1 MIKPCSYHVLVRP
14 DNIAERQ
21 GTIFL
26 PTAAREREQMA
37 QVVGTIVAIGPTA
50 WKAFDSGEPWASV
63 SDRVSYAKYGGALMK
78 DPDTGEH
85 FRLLLDKDIVAIVSE
100 GTKIVKEA
108 IDA

>member
-14 DNIAERQ
+14 DNVAERQ

-26 PTAAREREQMA
+26 PAASVQREQMA

-50 WKAFDSGEPWASV
+50 WKGFDDGERWAEV
-63 SDRVSYAKYGGALMK
+63 GDRVSYAKYGGVLMK
-78 DPDTGEH
+78 DPETDEH

-108 IDA
+108 V

>member
-14 DNIAERQ
+14 DNVAERQ

-26 PTAAREREQMA
+26 PAASVQREQMA

-50 WKAFDSGEPWASV
+50 WKGFDDGDAWAAV
-63 SDRVSYAKYGGALMK
+63 GDRVSYAKYGGVLMK
-78 DPDTGEH
+78 DPETDEH

-108 IDA
+108 V